1 MTLADTAAAAAS
13 VGRPAA
19 TIRTWARRG
28 LLERHGKDQRG
39 RTLYDLD
46 EVRMTD
52 NHQRAAEHFG
62 QDSIDAAALAIVML
76 PDFRSHFTP
85 DFTHATHRSA
95 VTFAEAALAAV
106 ARQPHAELDKLP

>member
-28 LLERHGKDQRG
+28 LLTRHGKRG
-39 RTLYDLD
+39 RHTLYDLD

-76 PDFRSHFTP
+76 PDFRFHFAP

-106 ARQPHAELDKLP
+106 ARQPHAELDKQP